1 MNPQKNTENL
11 IKGFVLPGTEGAD
24 ERILNAALSAY
35 DRTESRGTVES
46 KPTAWIIIMKNKKI
60 KLAIAVIIIF
70 AVVLSTTFFKKTNQA
85 WALEQTIETLKKY
98 KGAYLSGLCPG
109 ENGSLVGFEIWVRT
123 NDAGTSSSDAL
134 IKSDDGAMQWTKDN
148 STYTYF
154 PGQNIVLYEDAVTVG
169 ISNWL
174 DPELLKLLKTLKD
187 AKTIYANDPATGRE
201 LAILSGSFTDGAG
214 PKSFQVEFDVETK
227 LPVSLKNWDN
237 LRRKGS
243 PTFSATK
250 IRYFEQLP
258 DSTFAVE
265 TPADA
270 KYVEKQITIPD
281 ANLEILSTPS
291 CGISA
296 EGLTKE
302 QACRKILD
310 KLFSAVI
317 KGNLKVIKILVPVTN
332 TWSDESLKNILR
344 IGQDDEIIEV
354 LKIGNIS
361 KESST
366 RLGPMVALPVITK
379 RKNETIWQD
388 KLIIQFRDIGEKTS
402 CVVHGPYGL
411 PVQLE

>member
-1 MNPQKNTENL
+1 MNPQRNTEKL
-11 IKGFVLPGTEGAD
+11 IKGLVLSGTEGAD
-24 ERILNAALSAY
+24 QRILNDALAAY
-35 DRTESRGTVES
+35 DRIETNRMAEG
-46 KPTAWIIIMKNKKI
+46 KPIVWRIIMENKKI
-60 KLAIAVIIIF
+60 KLAIAATVIF

-98 KGAYLSGLCPG
+98 KGAYLAGLCPG
-109 ENGSLVGFEIWVRT
+109 ENGSLVGFEMWVRT

-148 STYTYF
+148 STYTYL

-270 KYVEKQITIPD
+270 KYVEKQISIPD
-281 ANLEILSTPS
+281 ANLEILSNPKY
-291 CGISA
+291 GISA

-302 QACRKILD
+302 QACRKIID

-317 KGNLKVIKILVPVTN
+317 EGNLKVIKILVPVTN
-332 TWSDESLKNILR
+332 AWTDESLKNILGM
-344 IGQDDEIIEV
+344 GQDDEIVEV
-354 LKIGNIS
+354 IQIGKIS
-361 KESST
+361 KEGSS
-366 RLGPMVALPVITK
+366 RLGPIVVVPVLTK
-379 RKNETIWQD
+379 RRDDTIWQD
-388 KLIIQFRDIGEKTS
+388 KFIIQFRDIAEKTS

-411 PVQLE
+411 PIQLE